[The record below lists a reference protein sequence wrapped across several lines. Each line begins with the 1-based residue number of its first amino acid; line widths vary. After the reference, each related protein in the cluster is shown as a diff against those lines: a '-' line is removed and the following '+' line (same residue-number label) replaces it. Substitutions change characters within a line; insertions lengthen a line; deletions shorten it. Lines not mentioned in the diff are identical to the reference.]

1 MRIYAFVIFFLL
13 AGQLLSQITI
23 DGFFEDWESA
33 PGVVVFGDSNYDSN
47 GTELEELSVTNDAD
61 FLYLKIKLS
70 EEIDLV
76 DEDGLASLRVF
87 IDADNDQSTGYPA
100 SSYLGSEY
108 GIDFQNKLIYNDVD
122 YPEFYEMSLYSLE
135 VTGMPTI
142 TSDEFEIMISREL
155 LGDQVSLIVK
165 EELSGDV
172 IPNQGVSFSYDF
184 HNEFI
189 EHVDISI
196 EKEEDIDIRLLAYNL
211 QHNLFDYEEE
221 FSRIINSLDPDIISF
236 SEVSEVS
243 SSQMLSYFE
252 EYIEHPEWFVMKNGD
267 VMAVSKF
274 PFNGGW
280 AVTNKIGASLVN
292 LPDSEFEM
300 DFLTLYA
307 HPPCCG
313 NDAGRQFHFDA
324 FVEFI
329 LDMQEEGGVGFMP
342 FNTPFTFAGD
352 MNLVGLNEQY
362 NTIVNGQISDT
373 DEFGI
378 GGMPDWDDT
387 PLADA
392 ICRIT
397 THSSAHTW
405 RKNISNPSVGEY
417 PPGRLDFVFYSN
429 SVMTL
434 EKSFTLDTQ
443 MLDSNSLNQWG
454 LELNDTYY
462 TSDHL
467 PIVSDFILTPSSSS
481 DILGCTYESAS
492 NYNSQAS
499 IDDGS
504 CEFVDCNY
512 ESAYDDGYQQ
522 GLLDA
527 IDNEDCP
534 GDYNGDATI
543 TTQDLLQFLTFFG
556 NQCD

>member
-1 MRIYAFVIFFLL
+1 
-13 AGQLLSQITI
+13 
-23 DGFFEDWESA
+23 
-33 PGVVVFGDSNYDSN
+33 
-47 GTELEELSVTNDAD
+47 
-61 FLYLKIKLS
+61 
-70 EEIDLV
+70 
-76 DEDGLASLRVF
+76 
-87 IDADNDQSTGYPA
+87 
-100 SSYLGSEY
+100 
-108 GIDFQNKLIYNDVD
+108 
-122 YPEFYEMSLYSLE
+122 
-135 VTGMPTI
+135 
-142 TSDEFEIMISREL
+142 
-155 LGDQVSLIVK
+155 
-165 EELSGDV
+165 
-172 IPNQGVSFSYDF
+172 
-184 HNEFI
+184 
-189 EHVDISI
+189 
-196 EKEEDIDIRLLAYNL
+196 
-211 QHNLFDYEEE
+211 
-221 FSRIINSLDPDIISF
+221 
-236 SEVSEVS
+236 
-243 SSQMLSYFE
+243 MLSYFE
-252 EYIEHPEWFVMKNGD
+252 EYIEYPEWFVMKNGD

-313 NDAGRQFHFDA
+313 NDAGRQFHFDS

-443 MLDSNSLNQWG
+443 LLDSNILNQWG

-462 TSDHL
+462 SSDHL
-467 PIVSDFILTPSSSS
+467 PIVSDFILTPSSST

-492 NYNSQAS
+492 NYNSEAS

-534 GDYNGDATI
+534 GDYNGDSTI

-556 NQCD
+556 NQCE